1 MGIIGRTL
9 ALILRAFEFA
19 LLVRAVMSW
28 IMPGDAN
35 RFTEFVYGIT
45 EPVIAP
51 VRRLL
56 FRVDFC
62 RRCPVDLS
70 FLVVL
75 MLVEILRGFVRLI

>member
-9 ALILRAFEFA
+9 ALILRAFE
-19 LLVRAVMSW
+19 LVMVIRAVMSW

-35 RFTEFVYGIT
+35 RFTQIVYGIT

-56 FRVDFC
+56 NFC
-62 RRCPVDLS
+62 FHSRL
-70 FLVVL
+70 FLL
-75 MLVEILRGFVRLI
+75 MSAETRFV